1 MTQVKDIFYQLLK
14 NKDKENPGSEEC
26 SPNASC
32 IWFCYQTPLVH
43 QHMTKE
49 TTFYEK

>member
-14 NKDKENPGSEEC
+14 NKDNPGSEEC

-32 IWFCYQTPLVH
+32 IGFCNQKPLVH